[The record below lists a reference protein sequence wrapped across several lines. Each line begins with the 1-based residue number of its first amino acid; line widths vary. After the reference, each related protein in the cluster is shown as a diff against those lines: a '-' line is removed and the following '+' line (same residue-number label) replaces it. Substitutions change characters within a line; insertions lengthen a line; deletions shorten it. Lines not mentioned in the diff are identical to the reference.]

1 MQTNKKR
8 IYLGVANYSGCQN
21 QLCPQFSLHLSLH
34 SWSAHFHCQLL
45 LNQELKI
52 QQKGEQKKQIK
63 LFGARILFSTIQE
76 QYRIGARS
84 TVDAIGMRMSASP
97 SLTLTRD

>member
-63 LFGARILFSTIQE
+63 TFWRKNFVFHNPRTVQD
-76 QYRIGARS
+76 RS
-84 TVDAIGMRMSASP
+84 AEHG
-97 SLTLTRD
+97 